1 MRVKKIE
8 GNRLQVLLIES
19 NADWESGL
27 ALASYLKRNGCNV
40 DQVDTGWHAWQVMCR
55 LRYDVVLTDL
65 RLSDISGL
73 ELLRIMRTLSNAPPA
88 ILGMHHFSMPI
99 EKIALNMGA
108 SRCYAKPLPAEKVYE
123 LMIDVIERGDHGDAD
138 EQLAA

>member
-1 MRVKKIE
+1 MSKIE
-8 GNRLQVLLIES
+8 GDRLKVLLVES
-19 NADWESGL
+19 NRDWQSGL
-27 ALASYLKRNGCNV
+27 ALASYLQSHGCTV
-40 DQVDTGWHAWQVMCR
+40 DQVDTGWHAWQIMSR

-73 ELLRIMRTLSNAPPA
+73 ELLRIMRTLSDAPPA
-88 ILGMHHFSMPI
+88 ILGMHHFSPPI

-108 SRCYAKPLPAEKVYE
+108 ARCYAKPLPASKVYE
-123 LMIDVIERGDHGDAD
+123 LMVDVVENDDHEESD